1 MYTVH
6 TICLWME
13 GAFSFTLLV
22 AALAVGYFLSSEE
35 AETTTTMA
43 SKIQKSYSTQ
53 DPVLVGTRYN
63 ELTLKNP
70 IIKIDADAI

>member
-1 MYTVH
+1 
-6 TICLWME
+6 ME

-63 ELTLKNP
+63 EPNFKEPHNH
-70 IIKIDADAI
+70 D

>member
-6 TICLWME
+6 THFLWME

-35 AETTTTMA
+35 VETTTTMA

-53 DPVLVGTRYN
+53 DPVLVGT
-63 ELTLKNP
+63 K
-70 IIKIDADAI
+70 